1 MSRTPKT
8 REERL
13 SDTLT
18 ILRSI
23 LDIGVEKDSS
33 EYITTKAYLDSWITS
48 GEPGFFTIPFL
59 TYGRVA
65 HMTLPKYSGTT
76 PVYVLK
82 ALTKKSV

>member
-1 MSRTPKT
+1 MSRTLKT

-23 LDIGVEKDSS
+23 LEIGVEKDSS
-33 EYITTKAYLDSWITS
+33 EYLATKAHLDSWITS
-48 GEPGFFTIPFL
+48 GEPGFFIIPFP

-65 HMTLPKYSGTT
+65 HMTLTKYSGTT

-82 ALTKKSV
+82 SLKKC